1 MKKIASLS
9 RILEGIIMKT
19 FPRRSS
25 LMAIVLSLSALS
37 PISLSAADVT
47 YPQPNPTTDTVL
59 VTGVAPTTVAAGQ
72 VKIGGGVIRAGNSV
86 VVGTDP
92 APTGSELLRVG
103 GTMRANAATIATN
116 GGNQRVELGVAGA
129 QQGYLRIL
137 SPGGSREA
145 NLYSPSTGGLII
157 DTNSNTF
164 PINLR
169 GSSVIIGMTDPNPG
183 GAELLRVGGAAR
195 FQAAGNVDS
204 NFKSTTATG
213 RAIVG
218 PENDSGST
226 IQLVAFGNSVTGTTF
241 GSNNANAVM
250 LCATKYGAQDPAIM
264 GIGTF
269 TSTPLILGTNNAERV
284 RLEAG
289 GEIVF
294 KGVAPASVANGE
306 VRMGGGRVMVGG
318 TLSAKE
324 IKVTTTGAD
333 YVFDDTYRLRP
344 LMEVEQFIKDN
355 RHLPEIPSAKVMQQD
370 GMGVSEIVTKQ
381 LAKIE
386 ELTLYAIQA
395 QKERDLALV
404 RADAAQA
411 VAKATQDQVAAQE
424 VRIQRLENLIRNLS
438 PAVAP

>member
-1 MKKIASLS
+1 MN
-9 RILEGIIMKT
+9 T
-19 FPRRSS
+19 FPRRTS
-25 LMAIVLSLSALS
+25 LMAMVLSLSALS
-37 PISLSAADVT
+37 PISLSAADVAADT
-47 YPQPNPTTDTVL
+47 LTVGTKAVINGADPGTLGTNKTT
-59 VTGVAPTTVAAGQ
+59 
-72 VKIGGGVIRAGNSV
+72 IGGGVIRAGKV
-86 VVGTDP
+86 ILGIDP
-92 APTGSELLRVG
+92 ASSGNELLRVG
-103 GTMRANAATIATN
+103 GTVRANAATIATN
-116 GGNQRVELGVAGA
+116 GADQRVELGVAGT

-137 SPGGSREA
+137 SSGGSREA

-169 GSSVIIGMTDPNPG
+169 GSSVIVGITDPNPSG
-183 GAELLRVGGAAR
+183 SELLRVGGAAR

-204 NFKSTTATG
+204 TFKSTTAAG
-213 RAIVG
+213 RAIIG
-218 PENDSGST
+218 SENNDGST

-250 LCATKYGAQDPAIM
+250 MYATKTGSQDPAIM
-264 GIGTF
+264 GIGTY
-269 TSTPLILGTNNAERV
+269 TSTPLIFGTNNVERV
-284 RLEAG
+284 RIEAG
-289 GEIVF
+289 GEMVF
-294 KGVAPASVANGE
+294 KGVAPASVADGQ
-306 VRMGGGRVMVGG
+306 VRIGGGRVMVGG

-344 LMEVEQFIKDN
+344 LIEVEQFIKDN

-395 QKERDLALV
+395 ERERTVQSD
-404 RADAAQA
+404 R
-411 VAKATQDQVAAQE
+411 VAKLEQQVATMAAANAQLME
-424 VRIQRLENLIRNLS
+424 QMQFLLKQTAIKN
-438 PAVAP
+438 P